1 VQNLGGQL
9 CVRSEVGV
17 GSIFEV
23 CLPIQTT
30 LAPQISRQKHVNET
44 HLEVMDVLLVD
55 DHAVNRLVASATIKQ
70 GLPNARIDEARNGTE
85 AIEKMK
91 THLYDVVLMDLI
103 MPDHS
108 GVDVV
113 RIIRAECQS
122 PYSEVKV
129 VALTANV
136 GQEAVRA
143 CLEVGIDEMLSKP
156 FDREVLIRTIL
167 NYANAS
173 QVISNA

>member
-1 VQNLGGQL
+1 
-9 CVRSEVGV
+9 
-17 GSIFEV
+17 
-23 CLPIQTT
+23 
-30 LAPQISRQKHVNET
+30 
-44 HLEVMDVLLVD
+44 
-55 DHAVNRLVASATIKQ
+55 
-70 GLPNARIDEARNGTE
+70 
-85 AIEKMK
+85 
-91 THLYDVVLMDLI
+91 MDLI

-113 RIIRAECQS
+113 RIIRTECQP

-136 GQEAVRA
+136 GQEAVKA
-143 CLEVGIDEMLSKP
+143 CQEVGIDEMLSKP

-173 QVISNA
+173 QIISNT